1 MPSTKVNF
9 AFDRVELTVTAQWNR
24 GFPGSRT
31 EPPEPSGW
39 EIESITLNG
48 SDVDLYPL
56 LRDSVEEAAVEALE
70 DQAAYDADAA
80 AAAREEANERRQES
94 LRLGEEV

>member
-1 MPSTKVNF
+1 MSSTKVNF
-9 AFDRVELTVTAQWNR
+9 SYARVELTVTAQWND
-24 GFPGSRT
+24 GYPGSRE

-56 LRDSVEEAAVEALE
+56 LQDSVEEAAVEALE
-70 DQAAYDADAA
+70 DREAYDADAD
-80 AAAREEANERRQES
+80 AAAREDANDRRQES
-94 LRLGEEV
+94 LRLGESE